1 MLERSLREKTEAVV
15 NELYLIIKN
24 KSVDQQ
30 LLIKLGSGCKAVGA
44 LKLCVTEQ
52 AEENHQ

>member
-30 LLIKLGSGCKAVGA
+30 LLIKLRSGW
-44 LKLCVTEQ
+44 
-52 AEENHQ
+52 